1 MTRELARTG
10 TVRLTATLAFAGAAV
25 LGVVA
30 GWGQPGAW
38 AVPALLAGVALS
50 EIAVV
55 HLAFGRQRWTFSCT
69 DALLGAAFVLAPG
82 AWVALAVAGGVAVAQ
97 LLRRQPRLKA
107 AFNVSQFCFA
117 ATGAAAV
124 DGLLRHTGT
133 ENAWTAAGVAMGCF
147 WVINHVLVAFAV
159 AVTSRRPLRE
169 LLFASAPL
177 SLLHTSGNT
186 SVGLLAAWL
195 ALRAPFGLFG
205 LLVPAALLWSSYDQQ
220 TRRAA
225 EARLFAELAEGQEK
239 AFGRSVDASAQVV
252 VVTTARLFGGADVEL
267 LVLGADGPVCYSGSE
282 LGTARRT
289 VVEAGAFDQPWV
301 LQALGSEGLVTGVDG
316 GRPYL
321 SALIGTRDVPLAVLI
336 ARRPTGTGG
345 VSRGETMLA
354 DLLVRQAAS
363 WLSVADLTASRD
375 AALTQVEA
383 VGEAARALSD
393 IGAHTTPALSRLRDS
408 AGRLARLA
416 DSRGAEAAA
425 VDDIVAE
432 LHSVER
438 AVASLLGAIALAAE
452 TDLATATPTTTT
464 ATTTTATTTTATIA
478 PCTNVLLPAARA
490 AADWTSSGTLP

>member
-1 MTRELARTG
+1 
-10 TVRLTATLAFAGAAV
+10 
-25 LGVVA
+25 
-30 GWGQPGAW
+30 
-38 AVPALLAGVALS
+38 
-50 EIAVV
+50 
-55 HLAFGRQRWTFSCT
+55 
-69 DALLGAAFVLAPG
+69 
-82 AWVALAVAGGVAVAQ
+82 
-97 LLRRQPRLKA
+97 
-107 AFNVSQFCFA
+107 
-117 ATGAAAV
+117 
-124 DGLLRHTGT
+124 
-133 ENAWTAAGVAMGCF
+133 
-147 WVINHVLVAFAV
+147 
-159 AVTSRRPLRE
+159 
-169 LLFASAPL
+169 
-177 SLLHTSGNT
+177 
-186 SVGLLAAWL
+186 
-195 ALRAPFGLFG
+195 
-205 LLVPAALLWSSYDQQ
+205 
-220 TRRAA
+220 
-225 EARLFAELAEGQEK
+225 
-239 AFGRSVDASAQVV
+239 
-252 VVTTARLFGGADVEL
+252 
-267 LVLGADGPVCYSGSE
+267 
-282 LGTARRT
+282 
-289 VVEAGAFDQPWV
+289 AFDQPWV

-490 AADWTSSGTLP
+490 AADWTSSGTLL